1 MKSHI
6 LAEIQKK
13 YPSVARMVDGK
24 SNVTIEVT
32 NTDFKSAKRSDYQ
45 KCALANACK
54 RALNPEGVVAT
65 RSTIYIIRGGKAV
78 RYILPATLSREITS
92 FDRGGFFAPGLYQLK
107 KPWAGNKLKNN
118 YPPQKTKE
126 VGARGK
132 KASLRHVTTG
142 IRAIL

>member
-6 LAEIQKK
+6 MTEIQKK
-13 YPSVARMVDGK
+13 YPAVAKMVDGTK
-24 SNVTIEVT
+24 HVTIEVT
-32 NTDFKSAKRSDYQ
+32 NTDCNSAKRSDYQ
-45 KCALANACK
+45 KCALANACN
-54 RALNPEGVVAT
+54 RALNPDGVVAT
-65 RSTIYIIRGGKAV
+65 RSTIYIIFGKKAV

-107 KPWAGNKLKNN
+107 KPWAGNKLKND
-118 YPPQKTKE
+118 YPPQKTQD
-126 VGARGK
+126 VGVRGK